1 MVVADV
7 LGDVVHD
14 TSVHPNNRIESD
26 HARSTAKLRPIRGL
40 QSERTASLVI
50 RGHAFVQNLRG
61 HYELGVHAI
70 TDRLRVAAA
79 SDEPARAV

>member
-14 TSVHPNNRIESD
+14 TSVHANNRIESD
-26 HARSTAKLRPIRGL
+26 HARSKAKCDQFAACSPSGPRASSSGAMR
-40 QSERTASLVI
+40 SCRTS
-50 RGHAFVQNLRG
+50 GG